1 VGFDKRVVVALS
13 VIALILAPAAVL
25 RALCAGHSCDEPDD
39 GAANVPFCS
48 LEADRR
54 GEIVAGF
61 REGRSPD
68 VLAVSAERPESRV
81 PLVFSGVGVASDAS
95 IPAGTALDSVAPTIA
110 ELIGLER
117 EHPEVR
123 SGTVIPGIA
132 DDEAPGVVIL
142 VVVKGLGS
150 DDLTGSGWAR
160 LRALGEEGVISETAR
175 LGSQPSDPTAV
186 LTSVGTGGLPYQHG
200 ITGTLLRNDVGKLVT
215 AWGRGAPVS
224 VIATLADDLDESLSQ
239 DPMIGLVAT
248 SPQDR
253 GLIGGNWYVDNDRDL
268 VRWERH
274 PRRAATAVADLMKE
288 GFGDD
293 GVPDLMAV
301 TLSGP
306 DGLVDRSLGS
316 IARSADD
323 AGGTVVVTGTGPVPG
338 DNSDV
343 VKEIEDSIQGNTDLI
358 EGSVAGGFFVDQA
371 ALTKTGKTED
381 VVIEAIKSTG
391 AFEDAF
397 AAITVSFARYC

>member
-68 VLAVSAERPESRV
+68 VLAVSAEQPESSV
-81 PLVFSGVGVASDAS
+81 PLVFSGVGIAEDAS

-186 LTSVGTGGLPYQHG
+186 LTTVGTGGLPYQHG

-239 DPMIGLVAT
+239 DPLIGLVAT

-253 GLIGGNWYVDNDRDL
+253 GLIGGNWYVDNDRDDI
-268 VRWERH
+268 RSERS
-274 PRRAATAVADLMKE
+274 PSGAASAVSELMEE

-293 GVPDLMAV
+293 DIPDLLAV
-301 TLSGP
+301 TLKGAP
-306 DGLVDRSLGS
+306 DAVDRSIGS
-316 IARSADD
+316 IARAADG
-323 AGGTVVVTGTGPVPG
+323 AGAVVVTGTGPVPG

-381 VVIEAIKSTG
+381 EVIEAIKSTG

>member
-68 VLAVSAERPESRV
+68 VLAVSAEQPESSV

-123 SGTVIPGIA
+123 SGEAIPSVA
-132 DDEAPGVVIL
+132 DGEAPGVVIL

-186 LTSVGTGGLPYQHG
+186 LTTIGTGGLPYQHG

-239 DPMIGLVAT
+239 DPLIGLVAT

-253 GLIGGNWYVDNDRDL
+253 GLIGGNWYVDNDRDDI
-268 VRWERH
+268 RSERS
-274 PRRAATAVADLMKE
+274 PSGAASAVSELMEE

-293 GVPDLMAV
+293 DIPDLLAV
-301 TLSGP
+301 TLKGAP
-306 DGLVDRSLGS
+306 DAVDRSIGS
-316 IARSADD
+316 IARAADG
-323 AGGTVVVTGTGPVPG
+323 AGAVVVTGTGPVPG

-381 VVIEAIKSTG
+381 EVIEAIKSTG